1 MISPILAAT
10 FALLTALSF
19 HFNWEAKTKKRV
31 AWLVFTISLLPLVVQ
46 LALFILEA
54 WHTGFGFFRC
64 LGNKIATYIFGDYMA
79 QLAMFAGIRRGRKFK
94 ETWRW
99 SEKSDSPLKK
109 FINLLGEIIARLA
122 RPFTYYDPFSNKL
135 QFMGRA
141 QVLYFGSQALPGIDV
156 ESQVPN
162 QTPESGLVTRE
173 LYKKIGFDDVEK
185 RGYYKSTK
193 IREVTFVVD
202 YCSARSNFIEVTY
215 SVGAI
220 RDYNKSLQYSTDSFA
235 MVIGMVSALSDGA
248 FIVDL
253 DQLHNQQNRRDGRRD
268 GLRYR
273 EANEALEHER
283 EEENPKLHCMTMKAI
298 MEKIQK
304 GDLTLTR
311 HHEIFK
317 NTWF

>member
-1 MISPILAAT
+1 MISPLLAAT

-54 WHTGFGFFRC
+54 WHSGFGFFRC

-79 QLAMFAGIRRGRKFK
+79 QLAMFAGIRRGRKLG
-94 ETWRW
+94 ETWRLEHRE
-99 SEKSDSPLKK
+99 STLKK

-122 RPFTYYDPFSNKL
+122 MPFTYYDPFSNKL

-141 QVLYFGSQALPGIDV
+141 KVLYFGAQAPAGIDV
-156 ESQVPN
+156 ESQFPN
-162 QTPESGLVTRE
+162 QMPESGLVARE
-173 LYKKIGFDDVEK
+173 LYDKIGFDDVEK
-185 RGYYKSTK
+185 KGYYKSTK

-202 YCSARSNFIEVTY
+202 YRSNYNSIKVTY
-215 SVGAI
+215 NVGAI
-220 RDYNKSLQYSTDSFA
+220 RDYVSLEYSRYRFA
-235 MVIGMVSALSDGA
+235 MVIGMVSELSDGA

-253 DQLHNQQNRRDGRRD
+253 HQLRNQQNHRD
-268 GLRYR
+268 GLRR
-273 EANEALEHER
+273 HEANEHLELER
-283 EEENPKLHCMTMKAI
+283 KQENPKLHCMTMKAI
-298 MEKIQK
+298 MESI
-304 GDLTLTR
+304 DDNMTLTC
-311 HHEIFK
+311 HHEIFE